1 MRASLSIC
9 SRVVLGALAL
19 LHLGCAPVEIS
30 RGRTEV
36 QATCPPEMGMTEQR
50 FLACGCAGRLLS
62 PMGGTRLMSAREVAG
77 GIQKVYQCDM
87 TIGGRYQEIIFL
99 NGVVSDI
106 RKP

>member
-1 MRASLSIC
+1 MAWRTF
-9 SRVVLGALAL
+9 VVGAACLMLLA
-19 LHLGCAPVEIS
+19 CAPVEIS

-36 QATCPPEMGMTEQR
+36 QATCPPEVGMTEQR
-50 FLACGCAGRLLS
+50 FLACACAGRLLS
-62 PMGGTRLMSAREVAG
+62 PMGGTRLMSAREVPG

-87 TIGGRYQEIIFL
+87 TIAGRYQEIVFL